1 MNISVRSLSTGLAA
15 ITALQSYVCLAAEV
29 AKTATTDEAVT
40 LQSLV
45 VTGTRRLDR
54 SAAESM
60 VPVDI
65 VGAETIRS
73 FVSSELTDVLMQ
85 TVPSYNVQRL
95 TIGEG
100 LAFVRPA
107 RLRGLSPDQTLVL
120 VNGKRQHRSALIS
133 PSGYQAVDLAQ
144 IPGSGLQ
151 RIEVLRDG
159 ASAQYGSDAIAGVI
173 NVVLKDRIGFESFAQ
188 VAQYF
193 GGDGLNRQVGLDFGT
208 GLAGKGFFHLALEYT
223 DADRTSRSIQRAD
236 ALAYSAAH
244 PERKASVLSP
254 VQRWGQP
261 EREASRLMFN
271 TQYRLTPAVTAYA
284 FGLFGKGEGLDDFN
298 WRNPDTNAA
307 FRRSAFQNAPT
318 SLFPTFNLVDK
329 FPGGFAPFF
338 GTQDADYSLF
348 AGLKGDV
355 GSEFRWDLSASL
367 GRSRIDY
374 SLTNTVNAS
383 FGPESPTSF
392 DAGGLRQRES
402 NVNADLVYTPQA
414 LALAKPTTLA
424 LGAEHRN
431 EAFNIRQGDRFS
443 WDVGKFADL
452 AVGSNGFPG
461 WSPQQVVDANRN
473 SWAAYA
479 DAEARPLE
487 TVSVEVAGRYE
498 RFSDFGSKSTGKVAA
513 RWQATRELALRGA
526 LSTGFHAPTP
536 GLSNYTRTSQGLLA
550 GTSTLFTSG
559 QIGVKNPVAVF
570 LGAKALRPETSTNSS
585 LGLVFTPSA
594 AFTVTLDAY
603 RIDVRDR
610 LNISQG
616 FTLTSAQRTQLVAS
630 GVTDAANLNSV
641 NFLTNAFDTRTSG
654 LDLVGAYRWKLSANS
669 KLTLTAA
676 ANRTLTRATR
686 YDPRIVSNDGR
697 INLERR
703 LPRNAGNVSLAYD
716 VGSWGLLARTRY
728 YGEWT
733 DAQSNSTIVQEFGTQ
748 TLIDFSTSYRVTKS
762 AQVVLGVEN
771 IFNRYP
777 DKALFNAANGLLY
790 SRNSPYDADGGRW
803 YVRLNTSF

>member
-1 MNISVRSLSTGLAA
+1 MPVPSLRSTLRFASIFSLGASAILGAEAGKST
-15 ITALQSYVCLAAEV
+15 SP
-29 AKTATTDEAVT
+29 DDAVT

-65 VGAETIRS
+65 VGADTIRTY
-73 FVSSELTDVLMQ
+73 VSSELTDVLMQ

-144 IPGSGLQ
+144 VPGSGLQ

-193 GGDGLNRQVGLDFGT
+193 GGDGLNRQAGLDFGA
-208 GLAGKGFFHLALEYT
+208 GLAGKGFFNLALEYT
-223 DADRTSRSIQRAD
+223 NADRTSRSIQRAD
-236 ALAYSAAH
+236 ALAYIAAH
-244 PERKASVLSP
+244 PERSASVLSP

-284 FGLFGKGEGLDDFN
+284 FGLVGRGEGLDDFN

-307 FRRSAFQNAPT
+307 FRRSALQNAPT
-318 SLFPTFNLVDK
+318 SLFPAFNLVDK

-338 GTQDADYSLF
+338 GTEDSDYSLF
-348 AGLKGDV
+348 AGIKGDAS
-355 GSEFRWDLSASL
+355 SEVRWDLSASL

-392 DAGGLRQRES
+392 DAGGLRQRER
-402 NVNADLVYTPQA
+402 NFNADLVYTPRA
-414 LALAKPTTLA
+414 FTLAKPTTLA

-431 EAFNIRQGDRFS
+431 EAFSIRQGDRFS
-443 WDVGKFADL
+443 WDVGKLSDL

-461 WSPQQVVDANRN
+461 WSPQQVVNADRN
-473 SWAAYA
+473 SWAVYG
-479 DAEARPLE
+479 DAEAHPLE
-487 TVSVEVAGRYE
+487 TVSIEVAGRYE
-498 RFSDFGSKSTGKVAA
+498 RFSDFGSKSTGKLAS

-536 GLSNYTRTSQGLLA
+536 GLSNYTRTSQGLLP

-559 QIGVKNPVAVF
+559 QIGVANPVAVF

-585 LGLVFTPSA
+585 LGLVFTPTAS
-594 AFTVTLDAY
+594 FTVTLDAY

-616 FTLTSAQRTQLVAS
+616 FTLTAAQRAQLVAS

-654 LDLVGAYRWKLSANS
+654 LDIVGAHRWKLSATS

-697 INLERR
+697 INLEQRI
-703 LPRNAGNVSLAYD
+703 PRTAGNLSIAYD
-716 VGSWGLLARTRY
+716 VGSWGILGRMRHF
-728 YGEWT
+728 GEWT
-733 DAQSNSTIVQEFGTQ
+733 DAQANSTIVQNFSAQ
-748 TLIDFSTSYRVTKS
+748 TLFDLSTSYHFTKS

-803 YVRLNTSF
+803 YARLNTSF